1 MKTLLLF
8 LALLVVLACFVFA
21 GSLKGAEGVKFSS
34 GLQMGYN
41 SGLKFQTYGM
51 ISNFAEGFPM
61 SARIIFGYN
70 FIQPG
75 NATAARRIFI
85 NNNTNGIPEDKGRI
99 LDFRFDLMIPVSVFS
114 IEESYII
121 AGPRHSRFKGNF
133 KYIGG
138 NEDFDVTSN
147 QWGLGTGLESYFPMS
162 STVDL
167 ILTSGLDYFFEG
179 TLTGHDTSYSPD
191 DENVNPRED
200 YTYDDADKAIDQPK
214 LMFSI
219 LLGFRYNF

>member
-1 MKTLLLF
+1 MKTILMLF
-8 LALLVVLACFVFA
+8 TIVLILTNFVFA
-21 GSLKGAEGVKFSS
+21 DSSSKSEGMDFSG
-34 GLQMGYN
+34 GLALGYN
-41 SGLKFQTYGM
+41 SGFKLQTYGM
-51 ISNFAEGFPM
+51 VSNFAEGFPM
-61 SARIIFGYN
+61 SARFSFGYN

-75 NATAARRIFI
+75 SAIEARRIFI

-99 LDFRFDLMIPVSVFS
+99 LDFRFDLMIPVSIFS

-121 AGPRHSRFKGNF
+121 AGPRYSRFKGNF

-147 QWGLGTGLESYFPMS
+147 QWGIGTGLESYFPMS
-162 STVDL
+162 STIDL
-167 ILTSGLDYFFEG
+167 VLSGGFDYFFG
-179 TLTGHDTSYSPD
+179 STLTGHDTSYSPD

-214 LMFSI
+214 LMLSV